1 MSEQHERFCEVKL
14 RTRTLLITA
23 FAAFGLVMAL
33 YIPIRWQ
40 IERSY
45 AALEQEVTAKDLAR
59 ARHAVEAN
67 LASMM
72 ALARDYA
79 VWDEIWRFIGP
90 EGEPDFVT
98 RNLMPVT
105 FTQNRLDLFAIRD
118 EARAI
123 PFALAFDRK
132 AGVFVSSPELLGDLG
147 SLLGNLRD
155 EGGLIRTPRG
165 PMLIGLHPILRSSGD
180 GPRRGFLLM
189 GRLLDRDEITK
200 LANEHELSLSI
211 EIWQD
216 TDAPSLN
223 PTQRTHTQPITN
235 DTQLE
240 AKALLLDA
248 QDAPFLVL
256 RLVLA
261 RDVWMRGQQS
271 ATWLLWALLIAGA
284 ALGMGVAV
292 LVEKL
297 VTARLAQLS
306 QDVSRVS
313 ANPDHS
319 LRVRT
324 QGRDELGLLSDDI
337 NKMLA
342 SLEKLNVALEH
353 ERGRSE
359 SLLLNILPP
368 NIADRLKSGERVIA
382 DQFTEASVLFA
393 DIVGFTNLAAKVK
406 PSDLVSMLGDI
417 FTNFDAL
424 AKRHGVEKIKTIGDA
439 YMAVCGLP
447 NPRLDHAQVLV
458 DMAVDM
464 LATIDD
470 FNRARHTNLS
480 IRVGINSGPVV
491 AGVIGSQKF
500 IYDLW
505 GDAVNVASR
514 MESSGLPGCIQLTE
528 QTFKALTRPP
538 PAQSRTVEI
547 KGKGIMSTWII
558 RPQRAQTL
566 PDEAVVIGLP

>member
-1 MSEQHERFCEVKL
+1 MKL

-23 FAAFGLVMAL
+23 FAAFGLVVVL

-45 AALEQEVTAKDLAR
+45 GALEQEATAKDLAR

-67 LASMM
+67 LASMR

-79 VWDEIWRFIGP
+79 VWDEIWRFSGP

-105 FTQNRLDLFAIRD
+105 FAQNRLDLFAIRAED
-118 EARAI
+118 RAI
-123 PFALAFDRK
+123 QFALAFDRK
-132 AGVFVSSPELLGDLG
+132 AGDFVASPDVVGDLD

-189 GRLLDRDEITK
+189 GRLLDAEEITK
-200 LANEHELSLSI
+200 LAKEHELSLSV
-211 EIWQD
+211 EIWQPK
-216 TDAPSLN
+216 DAPLLN
-223 PTQRTHTQPITN
+223 PDQRTHTQPITN

-240 AKALLLDA
+240 AKTLLLDA
-248 QDAPFLVL
+248 QDDPYLAL
-256 RLVLA
+256 RLVLE

-284 ALGMGVAV
+284 ALGLGVAV
-292 LVEKL
+292 LVERL
-297 VTARLAQLS
+297 VTARLAALS
-306 QDVSRVS
+306 HDVSRVS

-324 QGRDELGLLSDDI
+324 QGHDELGQLSDDI

-368 NIADRLKSGERVIA
+368 NIADRLKAGERIIA
-382 DQFTEASVLFA
+382 DQFT
-393 DIVGFTNLAAKVK
+393 
-406 PSDLVSMLGDI
+406 
-417 FTNFDAL
+417 
-424 AKRHGVEKIKTIGDA
+424 
-439 YMAVCGLP
+439 
-447 NPRLDHAQVLV
+447 
-458 DMAVDM
+458 
-464 LATIDD
+464 
-470 FNRARHTNLS
+470 
-480 IRVGINSGPVV
+480 
-491 AGVIGSQKF
+491 
-500 IYDLW
+500 
-505 GDAVNVASR
+505 
-514 MESSGLPGCIQLTE
+514 
-528 QTFKALTRPP
+528 
-538 PAQSRTVEI
+538 
-547 KGKGIMSTWII
+547 
-558 RPQRAQTL
+558 
-566 PDEAVVIGLP
+566 